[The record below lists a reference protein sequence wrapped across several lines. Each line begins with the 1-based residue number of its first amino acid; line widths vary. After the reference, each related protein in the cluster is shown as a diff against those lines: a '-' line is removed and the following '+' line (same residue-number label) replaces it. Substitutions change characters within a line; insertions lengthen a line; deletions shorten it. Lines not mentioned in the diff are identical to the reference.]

1 MEENQP
7 NSSLPEGTGP
17 VGTLWTKD
25 FTILTLGSVVSM
37 VGSTL
42 SGFAMNLM
50 VLDYTGSPFLYAIYI
65 AVYILPQMVM
75 PIFSGA
81 ILDRFSRL
89 KTIYGLDFFTAG
101 LYAVAAAALYNG
113 FFNFGVFA
121 VFTFLL
127 GAING
132 VYTVAYQSF
141 YPLLITPGNY
151 SKAYSVAGLME
162 NLTFFM
168 VPLSALVYNT
178 IGIVALFAVDAVS
191 YLVAAIME
199 TRITAEEHYIALQK
213 ERGEHEPK
221 RSHGKRLLDDIK
233 EGFQYLVGERG
244 LLAVAVYFAASAL
257 CSGGDS
263 ALVLPYFESA
273 FPKGL
278 GFLPE
283 GEYVFMVVQG
293 CAILGRS
300 IGAAVHYR
308 VKLPTRW
315 KYAIALGV
323 YITISVICGTYLFL
337 PLPVMMV
344 LMLFHG
350 LLGVTSY
357 TIRISATQSYVPDEK
372 KGRFNGA
379 FNMLSTVGSFA
390 GTLLAGTL
398 SNVMPVRSVILL
410 FNGVSLLVA
419 ILVIGGNKK
428 HIAPIY
434 NRQQ

>member
-1 MEENQP
+1 MEETQP
-7 NSSLPEGTGP
+7 TSS
-17 VGTLWTKD
+17 LWTKD

-37 VGSTL
+37 VGSVL
-42 SGFAMNLM
+42 SGFAVNLM
-50 VLDYTGSPFLYAIYI
+50 VLDYTGSPFLYAVYI
-65 AVYILPQMVM
+65 AVYTLPQMVM

-101 LYAVAAAALYNG
+101 LYAVAAAVLSSG

-121 VFTFLL
+121 VFMFLL
-127 GAING
+127 GAINA

-151 SKAYSVAGLME
+151 SKAYSIAGLMD

-168 VPLSALVYNT
+168 VPLSALVYNAV
-178 IGIVALFAVDAVS
+178 GIVALFAVDAVS

-199 TRITAEEHYIALQK
+199 TRITAEEHYIALQR

-221 RSHGKRLLDDIK
+221 RSHGKRLLSDIQ
-233 EGFQYLVGERG
+233 EGFQYLIGERG

-257 CSGGDS
+257 CGGAES
-263 ALVLPYFESA
+263 ALTLPYFEAA
-273 FPKGL
+273 FPNGL
-278 GFLPE
+278 WILPE
-283 GEYVFMVVQG
+283 GEYVFMAVQG
-293 CAILGRS
+293 CSILGRS
-300 IGAAVHYR
+300 IGATVHYR
-308 VKLPTRW
+308 LKLPARW
-315 KYAIALGV
+315 KYAIAFGV
-323 YITISVICGTYLFL
+323 YIALHIIIGTYLFL
-337 PLPVMMV
+337 PLPVMIVMMF
-344 LMLFHG
+344 LNG

-379 FNMLSTVGSFA
+379 FNMLSTVGSFT
-390 GTLLAGTL
+390 GTLLAGAL
-398 SNVMPVRSVILL
+398 STVLPVRTVILA
-410 FNGVSLLVA
+410 FNAVTLLVA
-419 ILVIGGNKK
+419 VAVIGGGRK
-428 HIAPIY
+428 HISPIY